1 MLDRIINKI
10 VYSGVAFLLFGCT
23 DLTTNP
29 RQSLTPEI
37 ALNDVSGYQ
46 SVANSMYNRATSF
59 GYYGQTMMIAPE
71 ILSDNL
77 KTIANTGRYQGEEAN
92 SDRDHI
98 NIWGLAVYG
107 GINDANLI
115 IEGIDD
121 EEVSGEEE
129 VKSFIKGDAYFMR
142 ALFYF
147 DLCRVYGYEPG
158 REVNGFNLGPIMR
171 LTPTLVAS
179 EANEYQSRST
189 VEEVYEQIESDLL
202 EAIPLVGYVPIGSD
216 GVYYANTGAALTLL
230 ARLYLYWGKMA
241 EAEEAASNAMRI
253 MGLLTN
259 GEGLLEADQYV
270 QGFSRA
276 PHPESLFELEL
287 RIVDWS
293 GGDGVNSSLNSL
305 VSDNEPAAQ
314 FIIGASDDLMAAY
327 EEGDV
332 RKNCWSVTTREGI
345 EGDVYASRKWTGYK
359 GDFLENLP
367 ILRASE
373 LYLIR
378 AEARHETNPAGARAD
393 INALRSRRGLGPIDN
408 LLSGDAL
415 LNRILLERRLEFA
428 LEGHRWFDLKRNG
441 KDITKHDGFLDVP
454 YTDYRILSN
463 IPLDE
468 ITLNEKLEQNPGY

>member
-1 MLDRIINKI
+1 MIDRMINKI
-10 VYSGVAFLLFGCT
+10 VYSGVAFLLVACT

-29 RQSLTPEI
+29 RQSLTPEV

-71 ILSDNL
+71 ILADNL

-92 SDRDHI
+92 SDREHI
-98 NIWGLAVYG
+98 DIWGLDVFG

-121 EEVSGEEE
+121 EEVSGEEDE
-129 VKSFIKGDAYFMR
+129 KSFIKGEAYFMR

-158 REVNGFNLGPIMR
+158 KEVNGFNLGPIMR

-179 EANEYQSRST
+179 EANEYLSRST

-202 EAIPLVGYVPIGSD
+202 AAIPLVGYAPIGSD

-241 EAEEAASNAMRI
+241 EAEEAASYAMEI

-259 GEGLLEADQYV
+259 GEGLLDADQYV

-293 GGDGVNSSLNSL
+293 DGNGVNNSLNSL
-305 VSDNEPAAQ
+305 VADNEPAAQ

-332 RKNCWSVTTREGI
+332 RKNCWAATTREGV

-378 AEARHETNPAGARAD
+378 AEARYESNPSGARAD
-393 INALRSRRGLGPIDN
+393 LNALRSRRGLGAIDN
-408 LLSGDAL
+408 LLSGEAL

-441 KDITKHDGFLDVP
+441 KNISKPEGFQDVP